1 MAKFTS
7 GFGFLLAMVGIMGY
21 LMTFNAQPAEF
32 GVALMV
38 CGVLANSESQRQRM
52 IWMHVS
58 AAVGLM
64 AFVLS
69 GSNAGRGI
77 VREHRLHAR
86 PAWNTPFQFSNVIAL
101 MTLTYVLVCAISF
114 LLARRKTAR
123 LARA

>member
-7 GFGFLLAMVGIMGY
+7 GFGFLLAMVGVMGY
-21 LMTFNAQPAEF
+21 LLTFNAQPAEF
-32 GVALMV
+32 GVALIV
-38 CGVLANSESQRQRM
+38 CGMLANSDGRRQRM

-58 AAVGLM
+58 ALVGLL

-69 GSNAGRGI
+69 ATNAGRGI

-86 PAWNTPFQFSNVIAL
+86 PAWNTPFELSDVVAL
-101 MTLTYVLVCAISF
+101 MTLTYVSVCAISF